1 MSADVVATVIVLA
14 VFGGFIVLIR
24 KVFAVN
30 PPEPLA
36 VAGTPTGAVEAT
48 AGFMTSRGFA
58 ISHKGETSATFTRP
72 KKPSMETGILLLL
85 LGIIPGLL
93 YFGLFRGTQTTTVL
107 ATSGPAGTMLTLSGD
122 DAKGRRDLE
131 GWARDSLMRSAS
143 PTTLAEGE
151 AAVPAE
157 GAAAGQRRRYCANCG
172 AEFDED
178 ARFCSSCG
186 AARA

>member
-1 MSADVVATVIVLA
+1 MGEAATYIIIFLFLGGFVALIRYAFREDPPDPLMVSGAPAATVD
-14 VFGGFIVLIR
+14 
-24 KVFAVN
+24 
-30 PPEPLA
+30 
-36 VAGTPTGAVEAT
+36 AT

-58 ISHKGETSATFTRP
+58 ISHQGETSATFTRP

-107 ATSGPAGTMLTLSGD
+107 AMAGPAGTTLTLSGD
-122 DAKGRRDLE
+122 DTKARGDLTR
-131 GWARDSLMRSAS
+131 WARESLAVDTKRS
-143 PTTLAEGE
+143 TLPEAEV
-151 AAVPAE
+151 AAT
-157 GAAAGQRRRYCANCG
+157 GQRRRYCGNCG

-178 ARFCSSCG
+178 AKFCASCG